1 MSLIKRIL
9 SEIITDPIIYNGKS
23 CILCRDVNNH
33 EIDRV
38 EGSSLANSKKLT
50 GSTNPVWFV
59 GPAVLSIYNF
69 GGEQGFLPKA
79 RAEELSKKA
88 SEAASRG
95 EVYSLNYE
103 EVNRDMEA
111 ILKVAPGAFELFWR
125 SQPSSNRQ
133 QSEVIVRAS
142 YAVSQPTLRECL
154 RCFAA
159 TTLMDTNS
167 VYNALIEGERESSIR
182 LMPKIAIYDWQH
194 LFLVKQY
201 LLSFSELGQ
210 TGECPIERLI
220 YQGRPVEPSEFIN
233 RLPEIGVISDQCTEM
248 VWRNDVLDQA
258 SILAN
263 AASAQSFEAMVG
275 PILMSRQLFVGLQ
288 ERALVFIDEQ
298 VRAGRE
304 VSMPLAAQAFGMEAS
319 TLRRRLAQEGVK
331 FSEILQDY
339 RRKEA
344 MRLLSH
350 GFSVKAVSKKLGYA
364 EASSFQHA
372 FKIWYDAPPKR
383 FYRSAAR

>member
-1 MSLIKRIL
+1 M
-9 SEIITDPIIYNGKS
+9 
-23 CILCRDVNNH
+23 
-33 EIDRV
+33 
-38 EGSSLANSKKLT
+38 ANSKKLT
-50 GSTNPVWFV
+50 GPTNAVWFV

-95 EVYSLNYE
+95 EVYTLNYE

-111 ILKVAPGAFELFWR
+111 ILKVAPGAFELFWS
-125 SQPSSNRQ
+125 SQPSSKGNQ
-133 QSEVIVRAS
+133 HGDIMVRAS

-154 RCFAA
+154 RCFAT

-194 LFLVKQY
+194 LFFVKQF
-201 LLSFSELGQ
+201 LLSFSRLGEI
-210 TGECPIERLI
+210 GECPIERLI

-233 RLPEIGVISDQCTEM
+233 RLPDIGLISDQCTEM

-263 AASAQSFEAMVG
+263 APSAQSFEAMVG
-275 PILMSRQLFVGLQ
+275 PILMSRQLFAGLQ

-304 VSMPLAAQAFGMEAS
+304 VSMPLAAQALGMDAS

>member
-1 MSLIKRIL
+1 VS
-9 SEIITDPIIYNGKS
+9 
-23 CILCRDVNNH
+23 NH

-38 EGSSLANSKKLT
+38 EGSPLANSKKLT

-142 YAVSQPTLRECL
+142 YAVTQPTLREVA
-154 RCFAA
+154 RCFAM

-167 VYNALIEGERESSIR
+167 VYNVLIEEERESSLR
-182 LMPKIAIYDWQH
+182 LMPKFAIYDWQH
-194 LFLVKQY
+194 LFFVKQF
-201 LLSFSELGQ
+201 LIALSQLGE
-210 TGECPIERLI
+210 TGECPVKMLI
-220 YQGRPVEPSEFIN
+220 YQGRRADPAGFID
-233 RLPEIGVISDQCTEM
+233 RLPEIGFCSDQCTEI
-248 VWRNDVLDQA
+248 VWDNDVLDQA

-263 AASAQSFEAMVG
+263 PASAQNFESLVN
-275 PILMSRQLFVGLQ
+275 PILISRRSFSGVHEQVL
-288 ERALVFIDEQ
+288 AFIDTQ
-298 VRAGRE
+298 LRAGLD
-304 VSMPLAAQAFGMEAS
+304 VSMPLAAKAFGMEAS
-319 TLRRRLAQEGVK
+319 TLRRRLIQEGSK
-331 FSEILQDY
+331 FGQILQDY
-339 RRKEA
+339 RRKDA
-344 MRLLSH
+344 MRLL
-350 GFSVKAVSKKLGYA
+350 GRGYSVTEASKKLGYA

-372 FKIWYDAPPKR
+372 FKTWFGAPPKR
-383 FYRSAAR
+383 FYRSTAP